1 MQYTLRGAIANTTPL
16 TLDKTLS
23 LEGASADAKAVGDA
37 IKAAE
42 KRTNDTLAEHKE
54 KKDNPHE
61 VTAEQVGLGNVN
73 NTSDMDKPVSTEQA
87 EAIAD
92 AKKAG
97 TDAQTA
103 AEEAKEAADNAQ
115 STADEAKAAAEE
127 AKTAAD
133 EAKTASEE
141 VKTAAEEVK
150 TYADSLHKVFT
161 ATIPASGWTDAAP
174 YAQVVSVPGVKE
186 EDYPHI
192 FPVYSETA
200 DEAEKQMEAW
210 SMVTRGTSGTDNI
223 TFYCSIERPDVDI
236 PIQIEVNR

>member
-1 MQYTLRGAIANTTPL
+1 MQYTLRGSIANTTPL

-37 IKAAE
+37 IKYAE
-42 KRTNDTLAEHKE
+42 KRTNDALAEHKE

-115 STADEAKAAAEE
+115 TTADEAKAAAEE
-127 AKTAAD
+127 ASSAAQD
-133 EAKTASEE
+133 AEKNAKDH
-141 VKTAAEEVK
+141 
-150 TYADSLHKVFT
+150 ADSLHKILT
-161 ATIPASGWTDAAP
+161 ATIPASGWPDVAP
-174 YAQVVSVPGVKE
+174 YHQIVHIPGVLGT
-186 EDYPHI
+186 DHPHI
-192 FPVYSETA
+192 FPVYARDDKE
-200 DEAEKQMEAW
+200 EAEKQVEAW
-210 SMVTRGTSGTDNI
+210 SKIYKAGTGAENI
-223 TFYCSIERPDVDI
+223 TFFCLKEKPEVDI